1 MHKETQHHVYMIS
14 DASGETVRTVVNA
27 CLSQFSTARI
37 EKHIFSLIRMDTQM
51 QEVINEIKLKAK
63 TESVIVLYSLVN
75 QTLREMLCVE
85 LEKEN
90 IFLVS
95 VLREVI
101 ESFKTFF
108 KMEPDNKP
116 GIQYLMDESYF
127 DRIDAMQYALIHDD
141 GQAAWDLEDADVIL
155 VGVSRTS
162 KTPTC
167 MYLANRGIRAANV
180 PFIKDIKLPDFFYNE
195 NRKPKPIIFGLII
208 NPSHLIA
215 IRENRLSNLDV
226 AHKNSMDYIDPIAVR
241 EEIRAARKYFQEYNI
256 KTIDTSNRS
265 IEEVSAY
272 ILSEIS
278 K

>member
-27 CLSQFSTARI
+27 CLSQFSTAQI

-85 LEKEN
+85 LAKEN
-90 IFLVS
+90 VFLVS

-101 ESFKTFF
+101 ESFKVFF

-180 PFIKDIKLPDFFYNE
+180 PFIKDIKLPDFFYNK